1 MVAEPSNTIFNKKA
15 LEKIYSPDDLNRSLR
30 VANPGFWVALC
41 ACAVFIVGFFIW
53 AIFGT
58 ITETLS
64 VTGADIEG
72 QIYCFLTDDE
82 SSDVAVGDSV
92 NVEGVQMTV
101 SMKSDFP
108 LSAIEAKEVLRS
120 DYLVDKLVGDNW
132 AYLILLEGDTSSFE
146 DNSLVDVTIVTRSV
160 SPISLVLGG
169 DD

>member
-1 MVAEPSNTIFNKKA
+1 MSKPANTIFNKKA
-15 LEKIYSPDDLNRSLR
+15 LDKIYSTDDLNRSLR
-30 VANPGFWVALC
+30 VVNPGFWAAIG
-41 ACAVFIVGFFIW
+41 ACVVFIAGFFIW

-72 QIYCFLTDDE
+72 QIYCFLTDTE
-82 SSDVAVGDSV
+82 NSEVSVGDSV

-101 SMKSDFP
+101 SFISDFP
-108 LSAIEAKEVLRS
+108 LSAIEAKEVIRS

-132 AYLILLEGDTSSFE
+132 VYLVMLEGDTSSFE
-146 DNSLVDVTIVTRSV
+146 DNSLVDVTIITKSV
-160 SPISLVLGG
+160 SPISLILGG